1 MSLWPCWLGLEPG
14 QPPSKPSS
22 SWAELEGSAQ
32 MAGQKPE
39 LVSGICAL
47 TWTYQPPLGSG
58 FLEVSTPLFQ
68 L

>member
-1 MSLWPCWLGLEPG
+1 MALLVRARAGPAALE
-14 QPPSKPSS
+14 
-22 SWAELEGSAQ
+22 AVELLRATDGSAQ
-32 MAGQKPE
+32 MAGQNPA

-58 FLEVSTPLFQ
+58 FFDVSTPLAQ

>member
-1 MSLWPCWLGLEPG
+1 MALLVGARAGPAALEAVD
-14 QPPSKPSS
+14 SS
-22 SWAELEGSAQ
+22 ALDDGSAQ
-32 MAGQKPE
+32 MAGQNPA

-58 FLEVSTPLFQ
+58 FFDVSTPLSQ